1 MPDRFLKKK
10 KKENNQKFPRKN
22 DAKVSKNSAQ
32 KNLQANV

>member
-1 MPDRFLKKK
+1 MPDRFFKK
-10 KKENNQKFPRKN
+10 KKEKNQKFPRKN